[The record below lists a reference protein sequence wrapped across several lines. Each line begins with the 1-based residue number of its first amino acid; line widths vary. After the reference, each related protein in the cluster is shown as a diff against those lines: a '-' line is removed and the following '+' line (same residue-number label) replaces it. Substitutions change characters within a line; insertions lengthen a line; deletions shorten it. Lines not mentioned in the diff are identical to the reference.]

1 MKGVGDGCVV
11 KLAVLVKDG
20 VGSGCSDA
28 DEEGETT
35 MPN

>member
-20 VGSGCSDA
+20 VGSRSSNA
-28 DEEGETT
+28 DEEGETA
-35 MPN
+35 MPD